1 VAAQEDGGRS
11 VKLPINVEVSVEDIA
26 QHFKCL
32 PRNEAHSVMESLL
45 AALDTDTYLYAGRWI
60 DDNPI
65 DSCNTVDCPRCKR
78 TTYRRNSRHN
88 PKLKVCEYCEAVL
101 P

>member
-26 QHFKCL
+26 QHFKYL
-32 PRNEAHSVMESLL
+32 PRNEAHRVMESLL

-65 DSCNTVDCPRCKR
+65 DASNTAECQRCKR
-78 TTYRRNSRHN
+78 TTYRRSSDYN
-88 PKLKVCEYCEAVL
+88 PKVKVCEYCGAVL